1 MTLVIF
7 LIIIGFEICRVS
19 IYCTSI
25 RSKQM
30 SLKMK
35 HLMEQTGESKS
46 TILFYVKE
54 GLLPE
59 PEKPKPNLHLY
70 DESCINIIKF
80 IKYLQSQ
87 FSYSIAQIQ
96 AIFKE
101 NKFNFADDF
110 SMMLRSLQM
119 MSGSSDGKWYSDDDF
134 LELSELTQ
142 KELDESLKRG
152 WLFRQEQGFS
162 TQELKLVDVFKR
174 AKILGLNEKLF
185 DAYVKAAREL
195 AKIEYTLGSEMLER
209 DKSLNNEHYEL
220 LFDAILTLKPYLFNM
235 HTMQEHQKQMD
246 SKNRGEK

>member
-1 MTLVIF
+1 
-7 LIIIGFEICRVS
+7 
-19 IYCTSI
+19 
-25 RSKQM
+25 M

-35 HLMEQTGESKS
+35 HLMEETGESKS

-80 IKYLQSQ
+80 IKYLQHQ

-101 NKFNFADDF
+101 NQFNFSDDF

-119 MSGSSDGKWYSDDDF
+119 MSGSSDGKWYSDEDF
-134 LELSELTQ
+134 LELSALSQ
-142 KELDESLKRG
+142 KELDAYLKRG
-152 WLFRQEQGFS
+152 WIFRQEQGFS
-162 TQELKLVDVFKR
+162 TQELKLVEVFKR

-195 AKIEYTLGSEMLER
+195 AKIEYALGSEMLER

-235 HTMQEHQKQMD
+235 YTVQEHQKQMD
-246 SKNRGEK
+246 LKNRGKQS

>member
-1 MTLVIF
+1 
-7 LIIIGFEICRVS
+7 
-19 IYCTSI
+19 
-25 RSKQM
+25 M

>member
-1 MTLVIF
+1 
-7 LIIIGFEICRVS
+7 
-19 IYCTSI
+19 
-25 RSKQM
+25 M

-35 HLMEQTGESKS
+35 HLMEATGESKS

-80 IKYLQSQ
+80 IKYLQSH

-96 AIFKE
+96 AIFRE
-101 NKFNFADDF
+101 NKFNFSDDF

-119 MSGSSDGKWYSDDDF
+119 MSGGSDGEWYSDDDF

-142 KELDESLKRG
+142 KELDAYLERG

-162 TQELKLVDVFKR
+162 AKELRLVEIFKR
-174 AKILGLNEKLF
+174 AKQLQLDTKLF
-185 DAYVKAAREL
+185 DAYVKSAREL
-195 AKIEYTLGSEMLER
+195 AKIEYALGSEMLER

-220 LFDAILTLKPYLFNM
+220 LFDTILTLKPYIFNM
-235 HTMQEHQKQMD
+235 HTMKEHQRQMEL
-246 SKNRGEK
+246 KNETTL

>member
-1 MTLVIF
+1 
-7 LIIIGFEICRVS
+7 
-19 IYCTSI
+19 
-25 RSKQM
+25 
-30 SLKMK
+30 
-35 HLMEQTGESKS
+35 MEQTGESKS

-101 NKFNFADDF
+101 NKFNFSDDF

-119 MSGSSDGKWYSDDDF
+119 MSGSAESKWYSDDDF
-134 LELSELTQ
+134 LELSELSE
-142 KELDESLKRG
+142 KELDDYLKRG
-152 WLFRQEQGFS
+152 LLFRQEQGFS

-174 AKILGLNEKLF
+174 AKTLGLNEKLF
-185 DAYVKAAREL
+185 DSYVKAAREL
-195 AKIEYTLGSEMLER
+195 AKIEYALGSEMLER
-209 DKSLNNEHYEL
+209 DKLLNNEHYEL
-220 LFDAILTLKPYLFNM
+220 LFDSILTLKPYLFNM
-235 HTMQEHQKQMD
+235 HTMQEHQKQMEL
-246 SKNRGEK
+246 KNKQ

>member
-1 MTLVIF
+1 
-7 LIIIGFEICRVS
+7 
-19 IYCTSI
+19 
-25 RSKQM
+25 
-30 SLKMK
+30 
-35 HLMEQTGESKS
+35 MEATGESKS

-80 IKYLQSQ
+80 IKYLQSH

-96 AIFKE
+96 AIFRE
-101 NKFNFADDF
+101 NKFNFSDDF

-119 MSGSSDGKWYSDDDF
+119 MSGGSDGEWYSDDDF

-142 KELDESLKRG
+142 KELDAYLERG

-162 TQELKLVDVFKR
+162 AKELRLVEIFKR
-174 AKILGLNEKLF
+174 AKQLQLDTKLF
-185 DAYVKAAREL
+185 DAYVKSAREL
-195 AKIEYTLGSEMLER
+195 AKIEYALGSEMLER

-220 LFDAILTLKPYLFNM
+220 LFDTILTLKPYIFNM
-235 HTMQEHQKQMD
+235 HTMKEHQRQMEL
-246 SKNRGEK
+246 KNETTL

>member
-1 MTLVIF
+1 
-7 LIIIGFEICRVS
+7 
-19 IYCTSI
+19 
-25 RSKQM
+25 M

-80 IKYLQSQ
+80 IKYLQNQ

-96 AIFKE
+96 IIFQE
-101 NKFNFADDF
+101 NTFNFSDDF

-119 MSGSSDGKWYSDDDF
+119 MSGTSDGKWYSTDDF

-142 KELDESLKRG
+142 EALDTYLKRG
-152 WLFRQEQGFS
+152 LLFKQEQGFS
-162 TQELKLVDVFKR
+162 TQELKLVKVFKR
-174 AKILGLNEKLF
+174 AKRLGLDEKLF
-185 DAYVKAAREL
+185 DAYVKSAKSL
-195 AKIEYTLGSEMLER
+195 AKIEYALGSEMLER
-209 DKSLNNEHYEL
+209 DKFLNNEHYEL
-220 LFDAILTLKPYLFNM
+220 LFDSILTLKPYLFNM
-235 HTMQEHQKQMD
+235 HTMQEHQQQMEL
-246 SKNRGEK
+246 KNGGEK